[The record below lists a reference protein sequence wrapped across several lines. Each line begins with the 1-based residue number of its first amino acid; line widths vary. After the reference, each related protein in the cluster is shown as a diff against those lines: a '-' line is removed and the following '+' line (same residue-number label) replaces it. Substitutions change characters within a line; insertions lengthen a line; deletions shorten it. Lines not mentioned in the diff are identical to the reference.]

1 MFTLTKVGTF
11 TKVKFIKKYHP
22 DTSPNGLSIR
32 AGSVQKY
39 AGGQVTNKIRKIGCY
54 FLLFILNIFE
64 GQKYCSTDLEYKS
77 WIWIQ

>member
-54 FLLFILNIFE
+54 FLLFISNIFE
-64 GQKYCSTDLEYKS
+64 GQKYCSTDLEYQS
-77 WIWIQ
+77 WI